1 MKTNES
7 LPASQAVMRLADE
20 MKTEILRKG
29 YSPGDPF
36 LTASKAA
43 SQYGVSRG
51 NANRALQVLAAEGI
65 LERREG
71 SGTYIGSKL
80 FANEAVAV
88 RCIHLMK
95 PMSIDRLGVSL
106 DEVIYGIQTALP
118 GVATQVN
125 IFRVDDPIPGF
136 RQVAEQGLINGT
148 LAGMGILHAPREIQ
162 EFLNEFRI
170 PAVVIGST
178 WPDMNRLCSI
188 DIDHEQYGAVF
199 GEYLLGRG
207 HRRVA
212 VLMPDRM
219 AAGDSLF
226 LHGLSETLGAAGV
239 TCDGLMIVPTV
250 MNAHMIEVE
259 VLRLMEQP
267 RPPTV
272 IFGHP
277 YAQVEHGFDA
287 ALATLGLRETHDLD
301 LVVGYSILQEQ
312 QSGRCPF
319 RCMVSPEKFGEMF
332 GGMLAKV
339 AHERDLPAEH
349 VRLSLSIDGG
359 RGAGAVEE
367 APA

>member
-1 MKTNES
+1 MKTNE
-7 LPASQAVMRLADE
+7 PVTASQAVLRLAEE
-20 MKTEILRKG
+20 MKTEILRRG
-29 YSPGDPF
+29 FSPGDPF

-51 NANRALQVLAAEGI
+51 NANRALQVLAQEGI

-80 FANEAVAV
+80 FANEAAAV

-106 DEVIYGIQTALP
+106 DEMIYGIQAALP

-136 RQVAEQGLINGT
+136 RQVAEQGLLNGT

-199 GEYLLGRG
+199 GEYLLSRG

-212 VLMPDRM
+212 LLMPDRM

-239 TCDGLMIVPTV
+239 TCDALMTVPTV

-267 RPPTV
+267 KPPTV

-287 ALATLGLRETHDLD
+287 VLGKLGLRENHDLD
-301 LVVGYSILQEQ
+301 LVVGFSPLQAQ
-312 QSGRCPF
+312 QSARCPF
-319 RCMVSPEKFGEMF
+319 RCMVAPEKFGEMF
-332 GGMLAKV
+332 GSMLAKV
-339 AHERDLPAEH
+339 AREGGLPAEH
-349 VRLSLSIDGG
+349 VRLPVSIEGG
-359 RGAGAVEE
+359 RHSPSPVRRPG
-367 APA
+367 